1 MGASADPDFA
11 FGPRE
16 LFSVI
21 SQAAN
26 RADVGILV
34 TSWESEPRILYA
46 NEAIARLTEL
56 PSSEILAGTFWSL
69 LTADEVV
76 RVRGLHAERLQGE
89 ALPTSLTTRLRH
101 VTGTDIPVEMSAT
114 KVSVGATTVGVSF
127 IMDVSER
134 HRAWDELRSS
144 ETRFARLLD
153 SAPDGVL
160 MLQQHRVLSANQ
172 AAATVFGVSRPLN
185 LLGRDLHQLVTE
197 SSRPNLAGLG
207 EQASGPVSVTTHTG
221 MELEI
226 SSVALDYEG
235 QRAVLAFV
243 RDVSERN
250 LMQNRLMQAERLA
263 AVGMLAAGVAHEI
276 NNPLAYVL
284 LNLKYLER
292 ELPHA
297 ATDPGRIAKLLQH
310 LTDASHGAA
319 RVHAI
324 VKDLRSFARTD
335 HETPAPVALNPVVEA
350 AIAMAEVSLTG
361 KGKLHI
367 RLLFGARVIGVAA
380 KLEQVVLNLLMNAI
394 QALDPSRSDN
404 TIVVESV
411 ALGTAHI
418 RLTITDTGL
427 GLDANNQERVFDP
440 FFTTKPRGMGTGLGL
455 PICRR
460 IVESFGGRIW
470 LTPLATGTRAV
481 VELQN
486 AEGIPSAPSNALESG
501 TPSSIPSDSQAAS
514 NAGSAPRVSN
524 SRARVLIIDDE
535 SGVATMLARFLEPT
549 YEVKHTTLASE
560 ALDLLASSPFDAIL
574 CDVMMPGMSGIELF
588 ERLKAEANGL
598 DQRVIFMTGGGLHPE
613 VNAFLRDA
621 ERPKLEKPFDVREL
635 KRILQELVNPSTSD

>member
-34 TSWESEPRILYA
+34 TSWEAEPRILYA
-46 NEAIARLTEL
+46 NEAISHLTDL
-56 PSSEILAGTFWSL
+56 PSTEILAGTFWSL

-101 VTGTDIPVEMSAT
+101 ATGTDIPVEMSST

-127 IMDVSER
+127 IMDISER
-134 HRAWDELRSS
+134 QRAWDELRGS

-160 MLQQHRVLSANQ
+160 MLQEHRVLSANQ
-172 AAATVFGVSRPLN
+172 AAATVFGVARPLD
-185 LLGRDLHQLVTE
+185 LLGRDLQELVTDT
-197 SSRPNLAGLG
+197 SRPNLAGLG
-207 EQASGPVSVTTHTG
+207 EQASGPISVTTQAG
-221 MELEI
+221 KDLEI
-226 SSVALDYEG
+226 SAVALDYEG
-235 QRAVLAFV
+235 QRVVLAFV

-292 ELPHA
+292 ELPLA

-335 HETPAPVALNPVVEA
+335 DEAPTAVELNPIVES
-350 AIAMAEVSLTG
+350 AIAMAEVSLAG
-361 KGKLHI
+361 KGKI
-367 RLLFGARVIGVAA
+367 VTRLLPGARVIGVAA
-380 KLEQVVLNLLMNAI
+380 KVEQVVLNLLMNAI
-394 QALDPSRSDN
+394 QALDPSRNDN
-404 TIVVESV
+404 TIVVDSA
-411 ALGTAHI
+411 ALDSTRV
-418 RLTITDTGL
+418 RLTVTDTGV

-470 LTPLATGTRAV
+470 LSPLATGTRAI

-486 AEGIPSAPSNALESG
+486 AEGLPSPAPEALDSHDSNATPRDGQPAPSAL
-501 TPSSIPSDSQAAS
+501 TT
-514 NAGSAPRVSN
+514 PRVSN
-524 SRARVLIIDDE
+524 ARARVLIVDDE
-535 SGVATMLARFLEPT
+535 SGVATMLARFLEPV

-560 ALDLLASSPFDAIL
+560 ALTLLAASPFDAIL
-574 CDVMMPGMSGIELF
+574 CDVMMPGMSGIELY
-588 ERLKAEANGL
+588 EQLKAESNGL
-598 DQRVIFMTGGGLHPE
+598 AERVIFMTGGGLHPD

-635 KRILQELVNPSTSD
+635 KRVLQQLVNPSND